1 MWLATY
7 YAPSV
12 PLGDTNKYLS
22 LSLSDKMLVALLPNM
37 ALYWALKVMCGLEGK
52 GIDFFWFM
60 HFSSHFG
67 DLIEYY
73 S

>member
-1 MWLATY
+1 
-7 YAPSV
+7 
-12 PLGDTNKYLS
+12 
-22 LSLSDKMLVALLPNM
+22 MLVALLPNM